1 VYEDSN
7 NAAISYIEYWQLI
20 NAVDEF
26 VLLDNA
32 DYIMCGYINSILINR
47 NTLLFLSSIMG

>member
-1 VYEDSN
+1 MYEDSN

-47 NTLLFLSSIMG
+47 NTLLFFI